1 MLKIYLQIRNALIK
15 NLYIKSVG
23 ALKIETKKVV
33 KKRLGKK
40 LTKSY
45 LFTGKTHEFAITKLF
60 ALLCPTFVLCKLF
73 ENIGRE
79 YINLTPI
86 YS

>member
-15 NLYIKSVG
+15 NLCIKSVG

-45 LFTGKTHEFAITKLF
+45 LFTGKTHEY
-60 ALLCPTFVLCKLF
+60 LL
-73 ENIGRE
+73 
-79 YINLTPI
+79 
-86 YS
+86 